1 MNLRPTAFVAVG
13 LATLALLSGCSVSAS
28 VGDTGTDE
36 TTTDETVTDDGP
48 ATIAGADLAQKI
60 SDFFE
65 EQNGVASDIDCGEDD
80 IAVEEGAVISCLGID
95 PTTGDEVPLT
105 VTLSNVDGADYQ
117 FDVTQ

>member
-28 VGDTGTDE
+28 VGAGVTDE

-65 EQNGVASDIDCGEDD
+65 EQNGVASDIDCGADD
-80 IAVEEGAVISCLGID
+80 IAIENDAQVSCLGID
-95 PTTGDEVPLT
+95 PTTGDEVPLY
-105 VTLSNVDGADYQ
+105 VTLSNVDGESFD
-117 FDVTQ
+117 FDVSQ

>member
-1 MNLRPTAFVAVG
+1 MNLRPSAIVTVGVAA
-13 LATLALLSGCSVSAS
+13 LFLLSGCSFSAS
-28 VGDTGTDE
+28 VGDDGTGTE
-36 TTTDETVTDDGP
+36 TTDETSEAVTITSAELG
-48 ATIAGADLAQKI
+48 QNI
-60 SDFFE
+60 SDFYE